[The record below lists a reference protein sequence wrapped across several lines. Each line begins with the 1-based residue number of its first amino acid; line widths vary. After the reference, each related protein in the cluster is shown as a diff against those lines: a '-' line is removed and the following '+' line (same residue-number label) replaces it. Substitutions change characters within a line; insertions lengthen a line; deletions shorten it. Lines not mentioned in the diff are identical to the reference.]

1 MSTLPLKTNLGG
13 LVDGLAV
20 GSGAEAAAAPEL
32 DADEMGG
39 ATFDVMTAVVAGVV
53 RVEVVL
59 APAGE
64 EGWVVIGGDVVVGWA
79 IKTGVFFLL

>member
-1 MSTLPLKTNLGG
+1 MLPLKTNLGG

-20 GSGAEAAAAPEL
+20 GSGAAEAAAAPEL
-32 DADEMGG
+32 DADETGG
-39 ATFDVMTAVVAGVV
+39 VTCEVMTTVVAGVV
-53 RVEVVL
+53 RVEVL

-79 IKTGVFFLL
+79 IKQVSSFF